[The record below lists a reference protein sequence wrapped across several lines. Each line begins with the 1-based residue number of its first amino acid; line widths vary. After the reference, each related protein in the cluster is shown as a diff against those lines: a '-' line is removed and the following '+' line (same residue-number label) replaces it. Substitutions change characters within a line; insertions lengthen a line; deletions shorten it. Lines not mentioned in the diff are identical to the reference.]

1 VRCGCTRCLLR
12 AALEL
17 LRSGRA
23 GMAAL
28 LIEQALETEQAKAEK
43 PKPLVRPVPSSR
55 KRRSRRA

>member
-1 VRCGCTRCLLR
+1 LLE

-23 GMAAL
+23 SMATL

-43 PKPLVRPVPSSR
+43 PKPLVRPSPR
-55 KRRSRRA
+55 KRRS